1 MRIWRCI
8 YSCLLFFVLIT
19 GCTVSEHSKSDSENT
34 QSKELTSNNTESEL
48 QAITALTG
56 DELVKPYVRS
66 KNSGSA
72 KELVGD
78 ILIVNVMVDDPES
91 EINQQV
97 QDEILDEVRKAG
109 DWLETEAKKRG
120 KEARIITGK
129 DDKALI
135 IKYNYP
141 KVIVDGALAYDEILN
156 MMKELKTEIGACYQ
170 NTTEKYNTKNIAFIF
185 SVNKNGR
192 SFACAGSNDE
202 IPEGIFSI
210 EETEPHYFLPF
221 DICIA
226 YTMCQ
231 WEKSLYGL
239 YAHELLHLFGA
250 VDLYADYT
258 AISGE
263 TLDMAVEKQSL
274 IGNYFPEEI
283 MLDSA
288 PPMTICDLTAYLIG
302 WEDTVPIKYLYF
314 LYQP

>member
-120 KEARIITGK
+120 KEADR
-129 DDKALI
+129 
-135 IKYNYP
+135 
-141 KVIVDGALAYDEILN
+141 
-156 MMKELKTEIGACYQ
+156 
-170 NTTEKYNTKNIAFIF
+170 
-185 SVNKNGR
+185 
-192 SFACAGSNDE
+192 
-202 IPEGIFSI
+202 
-210 EETEPHYFLPF
+210 
-221 DICIA
+221 
-226 YTMCQ
+226 
-231 WEKSLYGL
+231 
-239 YAHELLHLFGA
+239 
-250 VDLYADYT
+250 
-258 AISGE
+258 
-263 TLDMAVEKQSL
+263 
-274 IGNYFPEEI
+274 
-283 MLDSA
+283 
-288 PPMTICDLTAYLIG
+288 
-302 WEDTVPIKYLYF
+302 
-314 LYQP
+314 